1 VATIFVVPEYVD
13 VNAFDRGFWT
23 NVFYTVLIS
32 WGPIIIIEKIVA
44 CLRPTEMDRVCE
56 TVEEGKR
63 RTSFYGSESKDVTDI
78 EFPNFL

>member
-1 VATIFVVPEYVD
+1 VPEYVD

-32 WGPIIIIEKIVA
+32 WGPIIIIEKIVG

-63 RTSFYGSESKDVTDI
+63 RTSFYGSDSKDVTDI